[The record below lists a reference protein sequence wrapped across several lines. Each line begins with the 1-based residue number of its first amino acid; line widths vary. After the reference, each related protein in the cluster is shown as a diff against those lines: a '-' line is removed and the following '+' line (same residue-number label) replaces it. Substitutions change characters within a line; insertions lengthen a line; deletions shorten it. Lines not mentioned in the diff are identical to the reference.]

1 MGESRIVTLVLCTGL
16 AWLGFKLL
24 RIGRRDKTLPPGPR
38 TIPVLGNAHLIPS
51 KFSFLRFAEWGRKY
65 GGIYSIKVANATVI
79 VLSDMRVV
87 KELLDDRS
95 SEMSSRPYIYVADIL
110 SNGEPCVESE
120 SEALSS
126 HITRYALSS
135 IIDFAFGKRVLQY
148 DGPEMQDFQA
158 YIRNFSK
165 ALSPESAPVDL
176 IPPLRYIPDFMAPWM
191 KLWNETRAQQQSLYF
206 SFLRCTEQGLDSGS
220 RERCIIQA
228 ILARRE
234 ELGLTREMIAYIGG
248 ALIDAGTETIST
260 LMQSLILCLAK
271 NPRCLKKAQEEI
283 DDLIGDKRLPIASDI
298 DELPYIQALIKELL
312 RSIAFD
318 LFYPLA
324 FHMRL
329 SMTVMGDIPQSRS
342 VSSNNLPVS
351 YLTENTPELF
361 ERPDEFWPERYL
373 LTPDGTIPGLDKDY
387 TIRPNLPF
395 GSGKNILVMRLIWAF
410 DLGLKEGYASENNM
424 TWSLEEEYMDGLTL
438 SPKKFDIAVTPRS
451 SVRAKMIEDSYM
463 KVGDNGA
470 DDEVAERLRKSMTL
484 DESWWIE

>member
-1 MGESRIVTLVLCTGL
+1 
-16 AWLGFKLL
+16 
-24 RIGRRDKTLPPGPR
+24 
-38 TIPVLGNAHLIPS
+38 
-51 KFSFLRFAEWGRKY
+51 
-65 GGIYSIKVANATVI
+65 
-79 VLSDMRVV
+79 
-87 KELLDDRS
+87 
-95 SEMSSRPYIYVADIL
+95 
-110 SNGEPCVESE
+110 
-120 SEALSS
+120 
-126 HITRYALSS
+126 
-135 IIDFAFGKRVLQY
+135 
-148 DGPEMQDFQA
+148 MQDFQA

-298 DELPYIQALIKELL
+298 DELPYIQALIKEVFAQIH
-312 RSIAFD
+312 RFR
-318 LFYPLA
+318 P
-324 FHMRL
+324 
-329 SMTVMGDIPQSRS
+329 V
-342 VSSNNLPVS
+342 LPTGLPHAAIHDCHGGYTTIQV
-351 YLTENTPELF
+351 ELF